1 LEVQA
6 TDRRHDSPDPGR
18 RTANEHFRAQWEVVQ
33 ARSILVALGLHVALF
48 VTSPTWTRAEPAEPE
63 EFLGSQ
69 LEWIALRQDA
79 FPEMGGSP
87 ALVLAPNDDLPP
99 EGSAPGEGDLEEG
112 GESDGQGGWTGGSA
126 WGDGRFS
133 DALLDRL
140 RGRMPPNPTVLNT
153 DPEGSSA
160 EVEGDSEEAQRIRAA
175 ASATDFLLAERL
187 GALDLDRLAAA
198 RPEMV
203 LMAPSS
209 WILLRNPAEV
219 SDWMRRRTL
228 RISETQEADS
238 PSVSVAVWI
247 DERGSVEW
255 AEISQSSGR
264 SDIDEMV
271 LELFNEVVSFV
282 PAREQSVRVPVS
294 VIFWLTFPPRGEFR

>member
-1 LEVQA
+1 LEVRA
-6 TDRRHDSPDPGR
+6 SDRKDTSGESGR
-18 RTANEHFRAQWEVVQ
+18 RTANEHFRSQWEVFQ
-33 ARSILVALGLHVALF
+33 ARSILIALVLHVGIFLG
-48 VTSPTWTRAEPAEPE
+48 SPTWTRSDRSDPE
-63 EFLGSQ
+63 EFRGSQ
-69 LEWIALRQDA
+69 LEWISLLQEA
-79 FPEMGGSP
+79 FPETGGSP
-87 ALVLAPNDDLPP
+87 ALVLAPNEDLPP
-99 EGSAPGEGDLEEG
+99 QGALPGEGDLEEG
-112 GESDGQGGWTGGSA
+112 GETDGEGGWTGGSA
-126 WGDGRFS
+126 WGNGQFS
-133 DALLDRL
+133 DALLERL
-140 RGRMPPNPTVLNT
+140 RGRAPPNPTLLDT
-153 DPEGSSA
+153 DPDGSSQ
-160 EVEGDSEEAQRIRAA
+160 EIDGDSEEAQRIRAA

-187 GALDLDRLAAA
+187 GALDLDRLASA

-219 SDWMRRRTL
+219 SDWMRRRML
-228 RISETQEADS
+228 RISDDPEADA

-264 SDIDEMV
+264 LDIDEMV

-294 VIFWLTFPPRGEFR
+294 VIFWLTFPPRGER